1 MLRDQ
6 FSRSIHNMNFV
17 SALSVLLLPS
27 KGFSGWLS
35 DYSRHKCR
43 ISFSIDILARK
54 SVDKVP
60 GDMTAKCST
69 ASIADYLCSDS
80 SKIALALTSASVL
93 LLDRI
98 IGTVPWIPST
108 ALC

>member
-1 MLRDQ
+1 MTIGDT
-6 FSRSIHNMNFV
+6 
-17 SALSVLLLPS
+17 SA
-27 KGFSGWLS
+27 
-35 DYSRHKCR
+35 
-43 ISFSIDILARK
+43 ISFSIDVLARK

-69 ASIADYLCSDS
+69 VSVAYNLCSDS
-80 SKIALALTSASVL
+80 SQIALALTCVSML

>member
-1 MLRDQ
+1 M
-6 FSRSIHNMNFV
+6 
-17 SALSVLLLPS
+17 
-27 KGFSGWLS
+27 
-35 DYSRHKCR
+35 
-43 ISFSIDILARK
+43 
-54 SVDKVP
+54 VP

-69 ASIADYLCSDS
+69 VSVAYNLCSDS
-80 SKIALALTSASVL
+80 SQIALALTCVSML